1 MTVLTKYGKGT
12 LLGIDTTLIMTYA
25 VLLDN
30 INEKELPEEDRE
42 YNVMLPIKNRIVNC
56 MWIQILSVD
65 GQLVEF
71 TNTIKIL

>member
-30 INEKELPEEDRE
+30 IYEKDLPEEDRE
-42 YNVMLPIKNRIVNC
+42 YNAILPIKNRIVNC

-65 GQLVEF
+65 GKLVEF